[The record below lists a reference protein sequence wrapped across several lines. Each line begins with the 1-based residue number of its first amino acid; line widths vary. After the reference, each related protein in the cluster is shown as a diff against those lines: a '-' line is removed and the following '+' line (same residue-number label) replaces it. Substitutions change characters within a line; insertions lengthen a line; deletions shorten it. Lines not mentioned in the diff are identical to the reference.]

1 MPGANS
7 KVGRIG
13 ENEGR
18 ALGKALVQQPRLG
31 SSRLHFQA
39 IFWRLFLFLIAFY
52 RTRQPTRRATMTGST
67 LYRFEVF
74 VGDQQDRLH
83 PWGLGSDGVK
93 ERVPVLCYCLVA
105 GRRHRAT

>member
-18 ALGKALVQQPRLG
+18 ALGKKALVQQPRLG

-39 IFWRLFLFLIAFY
+39 IFLEVISFLIAFY
-52 RTRQPTRRATMTGST
+52 RTRQRLEGRRRRA
-67 LYRFEVF
+67 
-74 VGDQQDRLH
+74 
-83 PWGLGSDGVK
+83 
-93 ERVPVLCYCLVA
+93 VLCIALKSSSAINKIDCTR
-105 GRRHRAT
+105 GIRERRR